1 MIVFSLTLALLA
13 CLLTL
18 CVAYLLFFAGVYFFV
33 PDPQVPRAPP
43 TKRFSVLIPAHNE
56 ELIIATSLQSW
67 LKVDYPKEMYR
78 LHVIADNCTDRTI
91 EIAQALGATVWD
103 RQDYENR
110 GKGQALAWALQTIDL
125 EQTEAVV
132 MVDADTTVDPAYLRI
147 MNDRLVMGGRV
158 IQGYDG
164 VMNPYESAMT
174 CLMQVTNV
182 MKNLLF
188 NCAKSKIGLSVQL
201 MGTGMCFERNVLKK
215 IGWKAFSIGEDGE
228 QFAHFAKAG
237 TQVEFEPRARV
248 FAQEASSFGQA
259 YTQRVR
265 WSAGRM
271 QLIGLG
277 VRLLVDGARQRNVHL
292 VDAALTFL
300 LPNYAMLANLTIGSL
315 VLIWVVDFPWRA
327 MLAIWFGALLLGQI
341 LYLLLGVLLAKPT
354 GKVLSSLA
362 FAPVFLVWKVIVD
375 LVSIAHVRQSTW
387 VRTKREPSTI
397 DPLPPTKLPSCRRK

>member
-1 MIVFSLTLALLA
+1 MIVLSLALAVIA

-18 CVAYLLFFAGVYFFV
+18 CVAYLLFLAGVYFFV
-33 PDPQVPRAPP
+33 PDPRFPRVPPA
-43 TKRFSVLIPAHNE
+43 KRFCVLIPAHNE

-67 LKVDYPKEMYR
+67 LKVDYPKEMFQ

-91 EIAQALGATVWD
+91 EIAQSLGATVWD

-125 EQTEAVV
+125 AQTDAVV
-132 MVDADTTVDPAYLRI
+132 IVDADTIVDPAYLKI
-147 MNDRLVMGGRV
+147 MNDRLVMGGKV

-174 CLMQVTNV
+174 CLMQITNV

-188 NCAKSKIGLSVQL
+188 NSAKSKIGLSVQL
-201 MGTGMCFERNVLKK
+201 MGTGMCLEKDVLKR

-228 QFAHFAKAG
+228 QFAHLAKAG
-237 TQVEFEPRARV
+237 IQVEFEPRAKV

-271 QLIGLG
+271 QLSGLG
-277 VRLLVDGARQRNVHL
+277 VHLLADGMRQRDVHL
-292 VDAALTFL
+292 MDAALTFL
-300 LPNYAMLANLTIGSL
+300 LPNYAMLANLTIGC
-315 VLIWVVDFPWRA
+315 LILIGVVDFPWRA
-327 MLAIWFGALLLGQI
+327 VLAIWFGALLLGQV
-341 LYLLLGVLLAKPT
+341 LYLLLGIIVAKPSAKVLL
-354 GKVLSSLA
+354 SLA
-362 FAPVFLVWKVIVD
+362 FVPAFLIWKVMID
-375 LVSIAHVRQSTW
+375 LVSIAHLRQSTW
-387 VRTKREPSTI
+387 VRTRRESSTI
-397 DPLPPTKLPSCRRK
+397 DPLPPPKVEREP